1 MSVKQVKAQKSYEIV
16 MDDIHSRIRSGE
28 LKPGERLPSVVDLAA
43 DYGVGRSTLREA
55 LSALK
60 AMGFLEI
67 RQGGGTF
74 VSQTLP
80 AGDESGSVQGGFPA
94 LFHQADSLKE
104 MMEVRKVLET
114 GCATLAARYRTG
126 DDLAEL
132 SAIMRSMKEN
142 AGDDRKEEEA
152 DIRFHLAIAKASHNS
167 LLLQMM
173 ESLTHKL
180 EETIKETR
188 QLWFYGERATANRLV
203 KEHQDIYEAILRQQE
218 TTASRRMLEHL
229 SKVEKVLSKLF

>member
-1 MSVKQVKAQKSYEIV
+1 MNVKQVNPQKSYEIV
-16 MDDIHSRIRSGE
+16 MNDIQSRISSGE
-28 LKPGERLPSVVDLAA
+28 LEPGRRLPSVVDLAA
-43 DYGVGRSTLREA
+43 NYGVGRSTLREA

-60 AMGFLEI
+60 AMGWLEI

-80 AGDESGSVQGGFPA
+80 SEGQGGFPA
-94 LFHQADSLKE
+94 LFHHTDSLKE

-114 GCATLAARYRTG
+114 GCATLAARNRTEE
-126 DDLAEL
+126 DLAEL
-132 SAIMRSMKEN
+132 ASILDSMK
-142 AGDDRKEEEA
+142 ACSGDDKKEEEA
-152 DIRFHLAIAKASHNS
+152 DLRFHLQIAKASHNS

-188 QLWFYGERATANRLV
+188 QLWFYGERATANRLT
-203 KEHQDIYEAILRQQE
+203 KEHQGIYEAILRQE
-218 TTASRRMLEHL
+218 EEAASQRMLEHL
-229 SKVEKVLSKLF
+229 TKVEKVLSQFF